1 MRFAVVLWFSRYI
14 SMLFI
19 FMTFTGSYLPILELN
34 FNYFLWNKS
43 FPTMYLSESLVW
55 MNGIMEPLPLIWLVV
70 WTFWIDATNQWAS
83 SIRLGRCWPLVLE
96 KPSLQWFCLSNLML
110 NKVNSTLLFHYT
122 CTCYSWG
129 FSHPLCF
136 PIEWLKNHDWIA
148 KMIITSEQFY

>member
-1 MRFAVVLWFSRYI
+1 
-14 SMLFI
+14 
-19 FMTFTGSYLPILELN
+19 
-34 FNYFLWNKS
+34 
-43 FPTMYLSESLVW
+43 MYLSESLVW

-122 CTCYSWG
+122 CSCYSWG

-136 PIEWLKNHDWIA
+136 PVEWLKNHNWIA
-148 KMIITSEQFY
+148 KMIAQLSLQNKFINYLFTNILNLFFFMERKILKLCI